1 MKIKY
6 YVSLLTCI
14 LLCTLQNIY
23 GQVYTEPIN
32 YQGYHQNFISNIE
45 LNTLENTSTGTAGSY
60 IYYDQTT
67 TLYKGSSYTG
77 SITYTTQ
84 YDNHYVKI
92 WIDYNSDGDFIDSGE
107 EIFSYFAASTN
118 TPTTLAFPFTVPAGA
133 KTGVPRMRVAVSDAK
148 NSPLSPQNFYYGAG
162 ETEDYN
168 IDIRPTPTPPTASCV
183 GNLNISLDISGN
195 ASITAS
201 QINNGST
208 DDYNSANELSY
219 SLNKTSFNCNDIGSN
234 TVILTVTDT
243 DGLVDTCSTTVN
255 VSAYSGSF
263 SPPTLNTINAYC
275 SYSAV
280 APTIDYQCGQLITA
294 TTTDPINYN
303 SAGNYTIHWNFSNG
317 STTVTST
324 QTINVINPS
333 IPTNLTIQNT
343 NETNA
348 TINWTT
354 SDTGPFKIRYRPTGD
369 TSWLSTTSS
378 TKSITL
384 TNLFKGTEYEVQ
396 VAVNASCASFT
407 ESSTFTTLA
416 VLYCDNSSVKISS
429 DNRFYIDQVQ
439 IGDINN
445 TTQQGAGTYNYYSN
459 MSTVVTAGS
468 NFSGTVKYKR
478 PHWSNPTTC
487 VIWIDYD
494 QDGVF
499 NNSDERVFSN
509 SNYQNASNGTFSIEE
524 TFNNITVPISAVTGK
539 TRMRISMTHN
549 TPANACD
556 FGNEEGEIED
566 YDIFIKPSITPPTA
580 VCIGTLNI
588 NLDVTGSAT
597 ITPEQINNGSY
608 DDYDASGNLKLLLD
622 KSSFTCNNLGD
633 NIVTL
638 TVTDSDGLTDTC
650 TATVNIAPYAGT
662 FTSPTLDPIT
672 SFCSYTATAPVMNY
686 QCGTQITATTTD
698 DTTLT
703 ESGSITWNFNNGN
716 TSTNSVQ
723 NITILN
729 PTTPTDLI
737 VNNVSEKTATATWN
751 SVDDAPFKIRY
762 KETNSVTWTKVTS
775 TNKSINLTGLNN
787 GSEYEIQVATD
798 ADCANFTNST
808 TFNTI
813 EIEYCD
819 GINTNIAQH
828 NNYFISNTNINSG
841 EINQSTGN
849 NSGPYQYFPGTF
861 ATVTAGG
868 TLSATITYQKNNNST
883 VGFVVYIDYNQDGD
897 FDDNGE
903 LIYSNLTNTTG
914 KTIVE
919 TLSNIEI
926 PSGASTGKTR
936 IRVAILQGQL
946 PVDACHYNGYGD
958 IEDYDIYI
966 NPLNLEPFESAVI
979 TQVYHNT
986 SGEKWIE
993 ITNNG
998 NNTIPTNTLILA
1010 LFKDKTGNQT
1020 GVAPTETYTLNTS
1033 LTSGE
1038 SVLIKASTSSVNYPS
1053 ITVLANDNITDFVDG
1068 NDIIAI
1074 VSQSGTKAW
1083 EKRYDVITSIENN
1096 SSYVRN
1102 DNISTYNKTYT
1113 ATEWTAFV
1121 NDNLDPYRTLANG
1134 GPQRHPNAPVLSEV
1148 NNANSTSNIKLG
1160 VHHFGAT
1167 SISSGTWTNGTP
1179 DKSRSVIINE
1189 DYEEDST
1196 PLLARK
1202 LNVTGDNTLTVT
1214 NQPLIVTDNIN
1225 INFQANIKLAGT
1237 SQLIQTHT
1245 GTKQL
1250 TGTGKLFIDRESKS
1264 NIYRFSYFSSPVN
1277 SIGYTTYTLADVL
1290 KDGTIPTSAT
1300 SSIVDIN
1307 FIDGE
1312 DGSTS
1317 TPISIA
1323 KPWIYTYRSSPG
1335 SENNFTH
1342 KTPLEYIPQTDGFI
1356 LKGTG
1361 TTNTSKQNFTYV
1373 GTPKDGE
1380 FTTSIGTN
1388 NFYLIGN
1395 PYPSAISVK
1404 KFIEDNTNAID
1415 GTIYFWEHVGE
1426 DETGANGHYFGGYI
1440 GGYATRTIDVGVAAD
1455 QYSAN
1460 DTGANTPHVGDGVY
1474 QEPKPYIA
1482 VGQGFFVY
1490 GDSDGGTITFNN
1502 SQREHVTEGNNSI
1515 FFKTQKQKFLSKA
1528 IPIQETVINEKPII
1542 KLGMDFENEDGQK
1555 IHRQIGVSF
1564 SPNTSFGYEPGYDAI
1579 SFNDGDTDI
1588 AWKFTNDENK
1598 YVIAGVPEIDDNLE
1612 VPIQL
1617 ELGYNGTVTIDI
1629 DEWQNIDREVYLL
1642 DKETNKTQS
1651 LTNGK
1656 ATLTLAPQI
1665 YTDRFALVF
1674 KETEGLSVSEQEA
1687 KTIIITSS
1695 NKEIHVN
1702 NHGSLLIESIEL
1714 YNLVGQQLES
1724 WNNINN
1730 QDEINLSP
1738 RNTPSS
1744 IYILQIKT
1752 DKGLLTRK
1760 VFIK

>member
-6 YVSLLTCI
+6 YISLLTCI
-14 LLCTLQNIY
+14 LLCTLQNVH
-23 GQVYTEPIN
+23 GQTYTTPTNMGNNNQYYITRILLGDIDNSSTNSADN
-32 YQGYHQNFISNIE
+32 Y
-45 LNTLENTSTGTAGSY
+45 T
-60 IYYDQTT
+60 YYN
-67 TLYKGSSYTG
+67 GSSTSLNKNVNYTG
-77 SITYTTQ
+77 SISYRGNKWNTIYI
-84 YDNHYVKI
+84 KI
-92 WIDYNSDGDFIDSGE
+92 WIDYNNDGDFIDSNE
-107 EIFSYFAASTN
+107 EVYAYTGFSST
-118 TPTTLAFPFTVPAGA
+118 TTNVTLPFSFTVPSGA
-133 KTGVPRMRVAVSDAK
+133 ATANTRMRAVIKHSS
-148 NSPLSPQNFYYGAG
+148 SPPTPQSLDYQAG
-162 ETEDYN
+162 EYEDYV
-168 IDIRPTPTPPTASCV
+168 IGVLPVPTPPTASCV
-183 GNLNISLDISGN
+183 GSLNVNLDVSGN
-195 ASITAS
+195 ATITPS
-201 QINNGST
+201 QINNGSS
-208 DDYNSANELSY
+208 DDYDNANDLILS
-219 SLNKTSFNCNDIGSN
+219 LDKTTFNCNNIGAN
-234 TVILTVTDT
+234 TVTLTVTDSS
-243 DGLVDTCSTTVN
+243 GLTDTCTATVN
-255 VSAYSGSF
+255 VSPFSGEF
-263 SPPTLNTINAYC
+263 EAPILETISTYC
-275 SYSAV
+275 SYNV
-280 APTIDYQCGQLITA
+280 IAPTMDYQCGQQITA
-294 TTTDPINYN
+294 TTTDPTIYN
-303 SAGNYTIHWNFSNG
+303 NPGSYTITWSFNNGTTTQTSPQTIVVSSPTTPTSLAVTGITETTANLSWNSSDTGSYKVRYRVLGTSTWSQIITSNKTLSLSGLDNG
-317 STTVTST
+317 ST
-324 QTINVINPS
+324 
-333 IPTNLTIQNT
+333 
-343 NETNA
+343 
-348 TINWTT
+348 
-354 SDTGPFKIRYRPTGD
+354 
-369 TSWLSTTSS
+369 
-378 TKSITL
+378 
-384 TNLFKGTEYEVQ
+384 YEVQ
-396 VAVNASCASFT
+396 VATNANCAT
-407 ESSTFTTLA
+407 YSSSLNFTTIE
-416 VLYCDNSSVKISS
+416 VQYCGGGTVSISKDNSYYIS
-429 DNRFYIDQVQ
+429 QTT
-439 IGDINN
+439 IGSINKTSGKN
-445 TTQQGAGTYNYYSN
+445 DGPYNYYN
-459 MSTVVTAGS
+459 TLSTTVTAGTTL
-468 NFSGTVKYKR
+468 SGTVVYQKNQY
-478 PHWSNPTTC
+478 NTAGFI
-487 VIWIDYD
+487 IWIDYN
-494 QDGVF
+494 QDGDF
-499 NNSDERVFSN
+499 NDSGESIYSNLTTGNPPIATVTENFSATIP
-509 SNYQNASNGTFSIEE
+509 STAT
-524 TFNNITVPISAVTGK
+524 AGK
-539 TRMRISMTHN
+539 TRMRVVMLHN
-549 TPANACD
+549 NIPTDACTYNQSGD
-556 FGNEEGEIED
+556 IED
-566 YDIFIKPSITPPTA
+566 YDIYIRPVPAPPTA
-580 VCIGTLNI
+580 ACIGTLNV
-588 NLDVTGSAT
+588 NLDVAGNAT
-597 ITPEQINNGSY
+597 ITPEQINNNSS
-608 DDYDASGNLKLLLD
+608 DDIDPNGNLTLSLD
-622 KSSFTCNNLGD
+622 KTTFTCNDLGD
-633 NIVTL
+633 NTVTL

-650 TATVNIAPYAGT
+650 TATVNVAPFSGT
-662 FTSPTLDPIT
+662 FSSPNLEPIEA
-672 SFCSYTATAPVMNY
+672 FCTYTATAPIMDY

-698 DTTLT
+698 NTTLT
-703 ESGSITWNFNNGN
+703 SSGTITWTFNNGN
-716 TSTNSVQ
+716 SSATSIQT
-723 NITILN
+723 ITITT
-729 PTTPTDLI
+729 PTTPT
-737 VNNVSEKTATATWN
+737 NVSVSNITETTAIINWDA
-751 SVDDAPFKIRY
+751 VDEGPFKIRY
-762 KETNSVTWTKVTS
+762 RESGSSTWLETTATD
-775 TNKSINLTGLNN
+775 TNTQITGLNN
-787 GSEYEIQVATD
+787 GATYQVQVAID
-798 ADCANFTNST
+798 ASCANYTST
-808 TFNTI
+808 STFDTL
-813 EIEYCD
+813 EIEYCSD
-819 GINTNIAQH
+819 NEVNINQN
-828 NNYFISNTNINSG
+828 NNYYISNVNSG
-841 EINQSTGN
+841 DINQTTSN
-849 NSGPYQYFPGTF
+849 NSGPYQYFSGTST
-861 ATVTAGG
+861 TVTAGG
-868 TLSATITYQKNNNST
+868 TISAIITYQKSNTSDA
-883 VGFVVYIDYNQDGD
+883 GFVVYIDYNQDGD

-903 LIYSNLTNTTG
+903 EIYSNLTTSNGTTV
-914 KTIVE
+914 TE
-919 TLSNIEI
+919 TLSNINI
-926 PSGASTGKTR
+926 PTNATTGKTR
-936 IRVAILQGQL
+936 IRFAMLQNQL
-946 PVDACHYNGYGD
+946 PTSACQYNNLNGD

-966 NPLNLEPFESAVI
+966 EPMDATMFESAMI
-979 TQVYHNT
+979 TQVYHNIL
-986 SGEKWIE
+986 GEKWIE
-993 ITNNG
+993 ITNIG
-998 NNTIPTNTLILA
+998 NTTIPTNTLIIA
-1010 LFKDKTGNQT
+1010 LYKDKTGDQT
-1020 GVAPTETYTLNTS
+1020 GVLPTKTYTLNTE
-1033 LTSGE
+1033 LTSGA
-1038 SVLIKASTSSVNYPS
+1038 SALIKASGSSVNYP
-1053 ITVLANDNITDFVDG
+1053 TVTPLVDDNVTDFDGG
-1068 NDIIAI
+1068 NDIITI
-1074 VSQSGTKAW
+1074 VSQSGVNAW
-1083 EKRYDVITSIENN
+1083 EGRFDVISSIEDNT
-1096 SSYVRN
+1096 SYVRN
-1102 DNISTYNKTYT
+1102 DEITTYNKVYT
-1113 ATEWTAFV
+1113 ASEWTVFV
-1121 NDNLDPYRTLANG
+1121 DDNLDPYRTLANG
-1134 GPQRHPNAPVLSEV
+1134 GPERHPNAPLLSEV
-1148 NNANSTSNIKLG
+1148 NNANTTSNTRLG
-1160 VHHFGAT
+1160 VHHLGTT

-1335 SENNFTH
+1335 SENNFTN

-1528 IPIQETVINEKPII
+1528 IPIQETVINDKPII